1 MEMDK
6 RKGESAVEIK
16 KKASKQTKE
25 EAPLERAKSITSSN
39 ATKTSEQTEKKKED
53 LLSFNNIKV
62 YIVKMAA
69 LCSLKRYDGLMDIVY
84 LMLNLLQDE
93 RKKERLRP
101 MERRMREEEWEIE
114 QEKNFELK
122 QGAENRRPAIEKE
135 KNRYDTDELFTSFYL
150 KLIQYVLNKGLQL
163 FKAYFTTA
171 PKIKKK
177 KYTHDDPCALL
188 AIPVVFIWIVL
199 TINFFHYINE

>member
-101 MERRMREEEWEIE
+101 MERRMREEE
-114 QEKNFELK
+114 
-122 QGAENRRPAIEKE
+122 

-150 KLIQYVLNKGLQL
+150 KLIQYVLNNGLQL
-163 FKAYFTTA
+163 FKAYVTT
-171 PKIKKK
+171 PTPPKKK
-177 KYTHDDPCALL
+177 EIYA
-188 AIPVVFIWIVL
+188 
-199 TINFFHYINE
+199 

>member
-39 ATKTSEQTEKKKED
+39 ATKKSEQTEKKKED

-101 MERRMREEEWEIE
+101 MERRMRKE
-114 QEKNFELK
+114 
-122 QGAENRRPAIEKE
+122 E

-150 KLIQYVLNKGLQL
+150 KLIQYVLNNGLQL
-163 FKAYFTTA
+163 FKAYVTT
-171 PKIKKK
+171 PPPQRKKK
-177 KYTHDDPCALL
+177 STYDDPCALL

-199 TINFFHYINE
+199 TILFFITLMNSQVQIEKQKIAPFPVLTSSGC